1 MAKEVLAPLPFLI
14 ELIGDY
20 LLIKADQKDIHFLWR
35 VVLLVALWLVADL
48 GVCLLATALF
58 CFFDPALNLLRG
70 KKWYYQSTTN
80 GKLWDRV
87 LAPLNHWA
95 VLAGRVLLFVG
106 IVVTYYY
113 I

>member
-1 MAKEVLAPLPFLI
+1 MATEVLAPLPFLI
-14 ELIGDY
+14 ELVGDH
-20 LLIKADQKDIHFLWR
+20 LLIKANRKDIPATVR
-35 VVLLVALWLVADL
+35 AVLLVALWHFAGF
-48 GVCLLATALF
+48 GVFLLALAFF

-80 GKLWDRV
+80 GKPWDRL